1 MSHFLHQRCILRD
14 YYTLVS
20 VSVKH
25 GQILYFILWLT
36 NILYLMVFETEARH
50 PEVSGRKFTS
60 RTLISSHFSS
70 HGRSPSRL
78 SKMIP
83 PCWPTYWTFP
93 YEECG
98 GGVWQL
104 AAGSLC
110 WNWGRESKLIG
121 AEWSLWFG
129 PVPVAGQ
136 KQQPSSGSSLG
147 DPPTGYSSTT
157 GSVAVPLV
165 L

>member
-104 AAGSLC
+104 AAGFV
-110 WNWGRESKLIG
+110 GAG
-121 AEWSLWFG
+121 AEGLNWKLTSSGQCGFG
-129 PVPVAGQ
+129 PSQ
-136 KQQPSSGSSLG
+136 WLHRSSGSSVG
-147 DPPTGYSSTT
+147 DSPTGSAGTT
-157 GSVAVPLV
+157 GSVAAN
-165 L
+165 

>member
-70 HGRSPSRL
+70 HGRSPSLAHQR
-78 SKMIP
+78 
-83 PCWPTYWTFP
+83 WFP
-93 YEECG
+93 LLTNILDFPIRGSG

>member
-104 AAGSLC
+104 AAGFV
-110 WNWGRESKLIG
+110 GAG
-121 AEWSLWFG
+121 AEGLNWKELT
-129 PVPVAGQ
+129 
-136 KQQPSSGSSLG
+136 SSGRSLVNVVLAR
-147 DPPTGYSSTT
+147 PSGYTEAVVPLWET
-157 GSVAVPLV
+157 LLRALPVPLV

>member
-70 HGRSPSRL
+70 HGRSPSLAHQR
-78 SKMIP
+78 
-83 PCWPTYWTFP
+83 WFP
-93 YEECG
+93 LLTNILDFPIRGSG

-104 AAGSLC
+104 AAGFV
-110 WNWGRESKLIG
+110 GAG
-121 AEWSLWFG
+121 AEGLNWKLTSSGQCGFG
-129 PVPVAGQ
+129 PSQ
-136 KQQPSSGSSLG
+136 WLHRSSGSSVG
-147 DPPTGYSSTT
+147 DSPTGSAGTT
-157 GSVAVPLV
+157 GSVAAN
-165 L
+165 